1 MGPGV
6 LGMGLVGGN
15 LVPIPPNASREEQIA
30 ALNDIIARLNAQL
43 KTQTFT
49 DGSNKRYISGYLE
62 GGWPGG
68 DFGIKLSAPGY
79 DVIDPNA
86 VLLYSW
92 DFTTNQQVT
101 YTNGVPIALIGN
113 SPLDGEGGI
122 WSVAPGYNVI
132 NEILAG

>member
-1 MGPGV
+1 MGPNGI
-6 LGMGLVGGN
+6 GMGLGGGN

-43 KTQTFT
+43 KSQTFT
-49 DGSNKRYISGYLE
+49 DGTNKRYISGYQA

-79 DVIDPNA
+79 DVTDLDA

-101 YTNGVPIALIGN
+101 YTNGVPTVLVG
-113 SPLDGEGGI
+113 S
-122 WSVAPGYNVI
+122 APGDGRGGVWSARANGNVI
-132 NEILAG
+132 AQLGG